1 MTSPVDTISAATQD
15 LREQLVNHRLYH
27 SISDRQQLQIFMSHH
42 VFAVFDFMWLLKR
55 LQNDL
60 SAMTVPWLPP
70 SDPELTRFVNEI
82 VLSEETDQ
90 DGLGS
95 YCSHFELYLEAM
107 KDVDAPLSSIISFVN
122 SLRSRQPFEK
132 AVQVTAMPE
141 SVRQFVTLTYQL
153 ASQGTASEVAA
164 AFCFGRE
171 DVIPEMFQR
180 LLAGFEAS
188 RLSVPRLKYYI
199 ERHIELDADQH
210 GPLTRKLVDRICGQS
225 EKSIQEA
232 IQAARAA
239 MTSRLRLWDGVL
251 AALGKLQ
258 SVPA

>member
-1 MTSPVDTISAATQD
+1 MTSPVDIISEATRD
-15 LREQLVNHRLYH
+15 LREQLLSHPVYH
-27 SISDRQQLQIFMSHH
+27 SIDNRAELQVFMSHH

-55 LQNDL
+55 LQSEL
-60 SAMTVPWLPP
+60 SVMTVPWLPP
-70 SDPELTRFVNEI
+70 ADPEITRFVNEI

-107 KDVDAPLSSIISFVN
+107 KDVEAPLNKIISFVN
-122 SLRSRQPFEK
+122 SLRAQGPFEESLNR
-132 AVQVTAMPE
+132 VQMPE
-141 SVRQFVTLTYQL
+141 SVRQFVRTTYGL

-180 LLAGFEAS
+180 LLSGFQQAD
-188 RLSVPRLKYYI
+188 LSVPRLRYYI

-210 GPLTRKLVDRICGQS
+210 GPLTRKLVDRLCGTSPQT
-225 EKSIQEA
+225 IQEA
-232 IQAARAA
+232 IAAARLA
-239 MTSRLRLWDGVL
+239 MASRLRLWDGVL

-258 SVPA
+258 PSRP